1 MRDTEFLEICRVTT
15 LVFAGSQ
22 LCFDWV
28 TTLLGRVTT
37 LLGRV
42 TTLLGRVTPL
52 NTYKRTAKELLRNTQ
67 NNN

>member
-42 TTLLGRVTPL
+42 TPL